1 MQSLPACEEQEV
13 YRMESAHVEEVED
26 GGELAASHMPHRLHR
41 GSSAGVAGTS
51 STSSL
56 SISLGITGR
65 RFGGAGAG
73 AGAGAGEEYWGGG
86 RVPKSDF
93 SFEYGTTGLG
103 YRDTHIGDAVD
114 GSSQIFAHRRIFLPE
129 KSNLESRYCGGSR

>member
-56 SISLGITGR
+56 SISLGVTGR

-73 AGAGAGEEYWGGG
+73 EESWGGG

-103 YRDTHIGDAVD
+103 YRDTHIGDAQVD
-114 GSSQIFAHRRIFLPE
+114 PGITPARRTRPW
-129 KSNLESRYCGGSR
+129 RWG